1 MKTIKDISYIIIFS
15 YIYWYIYTLGI
26 YLYGSLFFSI
36 SPEFTFI
43 YGFIS
48 IFIYGLVKKFNS
60 FDCILSYSIILYMVI
75 KQYIKV
81 IEANIFINNEHWY
94 INNLIINIK
103 ILLFVSVF
111 IILLFMFML
120 EDKNSEIFLNFE
132 LLILILLCMF
142 GILII
147 ISSNNL
153 FVLYLGIELQ
163 SLSIYI
169 LCCLKRYSNKSLEC
183 GLKYFIFGSYAS
195 LILLWGISF
204 IYLIFGTLNFNELNL
219 LINTFNYNNN
229 LLLHL
234 GLICIIVG
242 FFFKLAIA
250 PFHWWLPDIFEGSPD
265 IITFFLA
272 IIPKLPLFFI
282 LYRLNLLI
290 FSNFI
295 YYSYF
300 FIICGILSISI
311 GIILALYV
319 VKLKKLLAYSSIVHM
334 GYMLIAL
341 SLNLKISA
349 AISFYYFLIYILST
363 INIFSI
369 YLLIKN
375 THIVVSGNITDLAYL
390 KNSNKFLS
398 IITIISLFS
407 LAGIPPFMGFYGKL
421 LIFNFLMFTGN
432 YIICF
437 ILLIL
442 SIASCIYYIRLIR
455 FIYFDDKFEEPIAF
469 QKKKTIYVYILIIVL
484 FFFNLT
490 FLFFQEPILLYIINL
505 LN

>member
-1 MKTIKDISYIIIFS
+1 MKTIKDISCIIIIS

-26 YLYGSLFFSI
+26 FLYGSVFFAF
-36 SPEFTFI
+36 SPEFIFI

-48 IFIYGLVKKFNS
+48 IFIYGLFKKMNG
-60 FDCILSYSIILYMVI
+60 FDCIVSYSIILYMII

-81 IEANIFINNEHWY
+81 IEENIFFNNEHWY
-94 INNLIINIK
+94 ISNLSINIK
-103 ILLFVSVF
+103 ILLFLSVF
-111 IILLFMFML
+111 IILLFMVLL

-132 LLILILLCMF
+132 LLMLILLCMF

-153 FVLYLGIELQ
+153 FILYLGIELQ

-195 LILLWGISF
+195 LILLLGISF
-204 IYLIFGTLNFNELNL
+204 IYLIFGTLNFNEINL
-219 LINTFNYNNN
+219 LINTFNYDNN

-234 GLICIIVG
+234 GLICILLG

-250 PFHWWLPDIFEGSPD
+250 PFHWWLPDIFEGSAD
-265 IITFFLA
+265 NITFFLA

-295 YYSYF
+295 FYSYF
-300 FIICGILSISI
+300 FIFCGILSISI
-311 GIILALYV
+311 GVILALYV

-349 AISFYYFLIYILST
+349 AISFYYFLIYIVAT

-375 THIVVSGNITDLAYL
+375 THVIVSGNITDLAYL

-421 LIFNFLMFTGN
+421 LIFNFLIFTGN

-437 ILLIL
+437 VLLLL

-455 FIYFDDKFEEPIAF
+455 FIYFDDKSEEPISF
-469 QKKKTIYVYILIIVL
+469 QKRKTVYVYILINII
-484 FFFNLT
+484 FFINLT
-490 FLFFQEPILLYIINL
+490 FLFFQEPILLYIISL
-505 LN
+505 LS